1 MGDILFNVC
10 ACSRAQ
16 HVGSSVNIIIML
28 SRQNEADIEL
38 YRREMAELAEREA
51 RQREVLRGLW
61 EERQALI
68 AKDERWLTRHRH

>member
-1 MGDILFNVC
+1 
-10 ACSRAQ
+10 
-16 HVGSSVNIIIML
+16 ML

>member
-1 MGDILFNVC
+1 MDILFNVR
-10 ACSRAQ
+10 ACSRVQ
-16 HVGSSVNIIIML
+16 HEDSDVSILIML

-38 YRREMAELAEREA
+38 YRREMAELAEREV

-68 AKDERWLTRHRH
+68 AKDERWLTCHRQ